1 MTRLKIHLI
10 DESGLNQAAIADKSG
25 TSIRTVQ
32 RVLTEHIPSAGEVAA
47 GRLDGSKRIG
57 RPMKATQEMLD
68 KIVELLDDNSDIPS
82 TEVLRRS
89 REWGYDGGRSQM
101 LDLVKK
107 LRPLPKHEPVIRFEG
122 LPGEYTQFD
131 FGESLVLLEDESRLK
146 VAFFAARLKYS
157 RFMSVTVVSDQTA
170 ETVVRSIL
178 ISLQAFGGSSKEWV
192 FDNPRTIRISPVGVQ
207 PVVLHRFLQ
216 QLVAEYRVIPT
227 FCAPRSGNQKGS
239 VERLVGFVK
248 NSFLRVRKFR
258 DLADVKAQLTEW
270 LRGVNEDRPSDA
282 TGVIPAVALVE
293 EAPCLAQRPLQTPI
307 EAWAITETAT
317 VSPMGTVSYKGTRY
331 FVTARCLGTSA
342 TVLVRRNT
350 LEFRVGD
357 ERCEH
362 PREDGTGE
370 VRRHPYQRDEVEKVL
385 HGARKGS
392 TFRRQCLVELGKP
405 AVEFLTGLVHLCDD
419 WTGPCNELYAL
430 LGQHGDGAMRD
441 AMIRCTARKTFS
453 VAAIRVVIK
462 AAA

>member
-293 EAPCLAQRPLQTPI
+293 EAPYLAQRPNI
-307 EAWAITETAT
+307 RA
-317 VSPMGTVSYKGTRY
+317 
-331 FVTARCLGTSA
+331 ARTSA
-342 TVLVRRNT
+342 GRSR
-350 LEFRVGD
+350 
-357 ERCEH
+357 
-362 PREDGTGE
+362 
-370 VRRHPYQRDEVEKVL
+370 
-385 HGARKGS
+385 
-392 TFRRQCLVELGKP
+392 
-405 AVEFLTGLVHLCDD
+405 
-419 WTGPCNELYAL
+419 
-430 LGQHGDGAMRD
+430 
-441 AMIRCTARKTFS
+441 
-453 VAAIRVVIK
+453 RVVMMGV
-462 AAA
+462 